1 MEITQEAG
9 HIPKLGPEEESARS
23 AVSWAAI
30 AAGAFIAAAMSL
42 ILVALGAGFG
52 LSAISPWHRSTAG
65 GVSFAMV
72 AWLIIMQI
80 VSGSLG
86 AYVAGRL
93 RTRWVSVHDDEVF
106 FRDTAHGFLVWAV
119 GTVLTA
125 AFLTSAAA
133 GLAGAG
139 LRAGA
144 NVLTGAATAAA
155 GASAVAGSNELRDYT
170 ADLLLR
176 NAAGNA
182 VTSNSGSVSI
192 SMTGQDG
199 GAVRSE
205 IGRILT
211 ANANRTEFA
220 PADRTYLTQLIV
232 ARTGTSQADAD
243 QRVAAAIAQWQ
254 DAQNK
259 AREAADTARKVAAET
274 SLWIFLSLLVGAFC
288 ASYAGTIGG
297 RQRDTWALK
306 RI

>member
-1 MEITQEAG
+1 MEITQEGA
-9 HIPKLGPEEESARS
+9 HIQKLGQEEESARS
-23 AVSWAAI
+23 AVSWGAI
-30 AAGAFIAAAMSL
+30 AAGAFIASAMAFS
-42 ILVALGAGFG
+42 LVALGAGLG
-52 LSAISPWHRSTAG
+52 LSAISPWHRATASG
-65 GVSFAMV
+65 IGFATV
-72 AWLIIMQI
+72 AWLVIMQV

-133 GLAGAG
+133 GLAGIG

-144 NVLTGAATAAA
+144 AAVTGAAGSAASSNTTTA
-155 GASAVAGSNELRDYT
+155 SNEMRDYT

-182 VTSNSGSVSI
+182 VVGNTGSVSI
-192 SMTGQDG
+192 SMSGQDG
-199 GAVRSE
+199 GAARSE
-205 IGRILT
+205 IARIF
-211 ANANRTEFA
+211 AVNANRADFA
-220 PADRTYLTQLIV
+220 PADKAYLAQLIV

-254 DAQNK
+254 DAQTK
-259 AREAADTARKVAAET
+259 AREAADAARKVTAET
-274 SLWIFLSLLVGAFC
+274 SLWIFLSLLIGAFC

-297 RQRDTWALK
+297 RQRDSWAL
-306 RI
+306 RRA